1 MKRLVLTACFI
12 QLLFTLSIAQRA
24 VDYIDPMIGTV
35 SDHSNEGKNF
45 PGATTPFGLVQLS
58 PDTRIDNDVA
68 SGYSYT
74 HNSIEGFSFLHL
86 SGVGC
91 FGEFGNLLVTPTV
104 GEFSPNCG
112 FWDQPDSGYRSRFSH
127 STEVAEPGYYSV
139 FLDDYQV
146 KSEMSVTPRS
156 GILKFT
162 FPESDSSRIQLDL
175 AHRMSG
181 KSVRQYVEVIDD
193 QTIRGWMYCDTR
205 GGGLVCCTEN
215 LKYTVYF
222 YLKFSKPFKSHGIWS
237 ADVPESISYESRK
250 KTDDFSF
257 RDLYL
262 SPVYSKEYQ
271 QDVRESK
278 IYQDSGRLEGKHIGF
293 FAEYETGIQEEIL
306 VKSGI
311 SFVSM
316 EGAQKNLEKEL
327 GHWDFEQVREDAKQL
342 WADATNAIEI
352 EGATE
357 VQKKIFYTALYH
369 SMIDP
374 RLSSDTDGRYF
385 GADKE
390 IHQTRNF
397 NFRTVFSG
405 WDTFRSLMPLMTI
418 ISPKLVCDEVN
429 SLVEVGKT
437 NGEGLP
443 GWDLMGTNIYAWS
456 GDAAV
461 SVIVDA
467 YMKGI
472 RDFPV
477 EDAFQL
483 CVENALGPRS
493 IRVKKEEFTQFGYV
507 PCDVDETSI
516 TKTLE
521 YCYADWCVA
530 QFASELGRQELYEQ
544 FTERSKGYKHIYSA
558 EAGFMRG
565 RKKDGS
571 WAEWNGKYSYGR
583 EGNVQEA
590 NIYNQHWFVP
600 HDVEGLVT
608 LMGKER
614 FITQLDSLFILAPE
628 NFGHNEVGFG
638 ISFEHVHHVPYLF
651 NIGGAPWLTQKW
663 SRAIVDRAYGA
674 DPWGI
679 PGNEDVGQMSAW
691 YVLSAMGFH
700 PVAPGNSR
708 YQLGSPSFDKVT
720 LKLDKQYYDGTT
732 FTISAVNNSDENIY
746 VQSVKLNGETLRRT
760 WITHDEITAGGILEF
775 KMGPYPALNYFDASA
790 TTQMYN
796 P

>member
-1 MKRLVLTACFI
+1 MERLVLTACFI
-12 QLLFTLSIAQRA
+12 CLVHILSTAQDP

-58 PDTRIDNDVA
+58 PDTRVDNDVA

-74 HNSIEGFSFLHL
+74 HESIEGFSFLHL

-91 FGEFGNLLVTPTV
+91 FGEFGNLLVTP
-104 GEFSPNCG
+104 
-112 FWDQPDSGYRSRFSH
+112 
-127 STEVAEPGYYSV
+127 
-139 FLDDYQV
+139 
-146 KSEMSVTPRS
+146 RS

-162 FPESDSSRIQLDL
+162 FPESDSSRIQVDL

-181 KSVRQYVEVIDD
+181 KSVRQYVEVIGDR
-193 QTIRGWMYCDTR
+193 TIRGWMYCDTR

-222 YLKFSKPFKSHGIWS
+222 YLQFSKPFKSHGIWS

-250 KTDDFSF
+250 KTEDFSF

-262 SPVYSKEYQ
+262 SPVYSKDYQ
-271 QDVRESK
+271 QLVRESK
-278 IYQDSGRLEGKHIGF
+278 IYKDTGCFEGDHVGF
-293 FAEYETGIQEEIL
+293 FAEYETGLNEEIL

-327 GHWDFEQVREDAKQL
+327 EHW
-342 WADATNAIEI
+342 
-352 EGATE
+352 
-357 VQKKIFYTALYH
+357 
-369 SMIDP
+369 
-374 RLSSDTDGRYF
+374 
-385 GADKE
+385 
-390 IHQTRNF
+390 
-397 NFRTVFSG
+397 
-405 WDTFRSLMPLMTI
+405 
-418 ISPKLVCDEVN
+418 
-429 SLVEVGKT
+429 
-437 NGEGLP
+437 
-443 GWDLMGTNIYAWS
+443 
-456 GDAAV
+456 
-461 SVIVDA
+461 
-467 YMKGI
+467 
-472 RDFPV
+472 DFPV
-477 EDAFQL
+477 EEAFQL
-483 CVENALGPRS
+483 CVENALGSRS
-493 IRVKKEEFTQFGYV
+493 IRVKKEEFTLFGYV

-530 QFASELGRQELYEQ
+530 QFARELGRQELYEQ
-544 FTERSKGYKHIYSA
+544 FTEHSKGYRHIYSA

-565 RKKDGS
+565 RKKDGG
-571 WAEWNGKYSYGR
+571 WAEWNGKFSYGR
-583 EGNVQEA
+583 KGNVQEA
-590 NIYNQHWFVP
+590 NIFNQHWFVP
-600 HDVEGLVT
+600 HDVEGLIT
-608 LMGKER
+608 LMGKKR
-614 FITQLDSLFILAPE
+614 FITQLDSLFIMAPE
-628 NFGHNEVGFG
+628 NFGHNEKGFG

-651 NIGGAPWLTQKW
+651 NIEGAPWLTQKW

-679 PGNEDVGQMSAW
+679 PGNEDAGQMSAW

-700 PVAPGNSR
+700 PVAPGNNR

-720 LKLDKQYYDGTT
+720 LKL
-732 FTISAVNNSDENIY
+732 
-746 VQSVKLNGETLRRT
+746 NGKTLSRT

-775 KMGPYPALNYFDASA
+775 IMGPYPALNYFDVSA
-790 TTQMYN
+790 TTQLYN